1 MEVKSDPKLWA
12 TVTILVAIIGCIGV
26 IGAAII
32 AKIPASTPTPILII
46 VTETPIPAPIN
57 LVPTDVPTDNPVL
70 SPTVSPTSISIPTPT
85 KIPINSL
92 NRLAILTWFQIPRET
107 LTSVDRLDVIYRQ
120 SRSSSLVTIP
130 DYPLLPQYTLDDYGY
145 LFDNGQSF
153 DYPIGNNVGNLLNI
167 DYERWQNY
175 LGVFDFVIPADKN
188 LQFCGFFIRSAQ
200 YGLNWDSTQRFI
212 YSDDITSDFKIERA
226 SWLDI
231 KDCYDV
237 PSNNWAKRNAQ
248 NAASSST
255 TDSVYYWDKSSNT
268 WVQLK

>member
-1 MEVKSDPKLWA
+1 MTLQKREQNPII
-12 TVTILVAIIGCIGV
+12 TVAIITGIFAIFTAIIGGCFLITNTMVDHNIKNQTDTPVPAFTDPAAIGV
-26 IGAAII
+26 
-32 AKIPASTPTPILII
+32 PA
-46 VTETPIPAPIN
+46 ETPII
-57 LVPTDVPTDNPVL
+57 VPTL
-70 SPTVSPTSISIPTPT
+70 IPTPA
-85 KIPINSL
+85 KISINSL
-92 NRLAILTWFQIPRET
+92 NRLAILTLFQIPRKT
-107 LTSVDRLDVIYRQ
+107 LTNIDRLDVTYRQ

-145 LFDNGQSF
+145 LFDNGLPF

-175 LGVFDFVIPADKN
+175 LGVFDFVIPVDKN
-188 LQFCGFFIRSAQ
+188 LQFCGFFIRSSQ
-200 YGLNWDSTQRFI
+200 YGLNWESTQRFI

-226 SWLDI
+226 SWVDI
-231 KDCYDV
+231 KDCYDT

-248 NAASSST
+248 NAASSAT